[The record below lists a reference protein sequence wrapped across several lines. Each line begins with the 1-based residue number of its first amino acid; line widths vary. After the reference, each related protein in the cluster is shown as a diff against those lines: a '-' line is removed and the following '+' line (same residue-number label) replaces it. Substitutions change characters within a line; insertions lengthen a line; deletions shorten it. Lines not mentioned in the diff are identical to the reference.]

1 MSNLRNSNG
10 FNAAPMAPDEIRVT
24 ETGFGEK
31 HTLVDNGGLSSFH
44 HFEEEEE
51 GSNTAKMIGG
61 GLVVALLLGAAGL
74 YAFTGSAPVAMRAPA
89 SSVASNAPM
98 QTAPVTPPAATPA
111 PTSDVAANM
120 PDASGTTAKSPYDAA
135 PVAKAPV
142 SDTASA
148 APDGKADKPVKT
160 ARTSKTKDDAVVNQA
175 ESEQTAQ
182 LNKSADLATKDG
194 SVPVPLPTP
203 PASSVASNGQP
214 LATQSAPEEAPA
226 APAVTTEQQ
235 AVTPA
240 PQPEQAAQ
248 PQPQ

>member
-31 HTLVDNGGLSSFH
+31 HTLIDNGGLSRFH

-51 GSNTAKMIGG
+51 GSGKAKIIGG

-74 YAFTGSAPVAMRAPA
+74 YAFTGSGSAPVAMKAPA

-98 QTAPVTPPAATPA
+98 QTALVTPPAATPA

-148 APDGKADKPVKT
+148 APDGKVDKPVKT
-160 ARTSKTKDDAVVNQA
+160 ARAGKTKDGAVVNQT

-182 LNKSADLATKDG
+182 LNKAADLATKDG

-214 LATQSAPEEAPA
+214 LATQSAPEEAPV

-240 PQPEQAAQ
+240 PQPERAAQ
-248 PQPQ
+248 P